1 MSINNVFA
9 DIVDLHP
16 SRIAVYDENGTFCYA
31 NKNYIKAYGIDI
43 SKRENLN
50 FDKIKP
56 YDIIFEYVK
65 SQLAISKSF
74 TIQKL
79 EESAWFES
87 LFYYTAS
94 KHVIHT
100 SSHAAILKEIDE
112 KIYYHANYD
121 SLTTLPNRSYFK
133 KQLKNI
139 LKESLQN
146 GSKIALFFIDIDKFK
161 EVNDTYGHDVGDK
174 MLVTVAKRLLNSVR
188 KDDVVARIGGDEFV
202 LIAKDIKSI
211 KIVEQLA
218 LKLQKKIREPLE
230 IDTNIFNV
238 TLSIGIAVYPKH
250 GTTRQEL
257 LKNADIAMYEV
268 KKTKRDDFRIYDE
281 SMSSEAA
288 TKLSM
293 KTEIRRALE
302 QNEFVMHYQPVVD
315 FSTDSIIGAEAFVR
329 WYHRKRGILEPN
341 DFLELVLSGD
351 LDKEFNCM
359 VVSKV
364 LADLATMNKKFLDKK
379 LTISV
384 NISKDQFFSPT
395 FSSNVSDAS
404 ENYVIDKSQ
413 IEFKIVENQIM
424 KNASVAKE
432 NIENLH
438 LRGFKIALD
447 DFGVEHSSLNHLKS
461 FKVDKLKIDRSFIKN
476 IAQDENDLNIVKSIV
491 NTAKLFNLKVQAE
504 GIETK
509 EQYLKLKK
517 MGCDLSQGF
526 YHSRALPIDD
536 FIHYC
541 NKA

>member
-1 MSINNVFA
+1 MSINNVFT

-16 SRIAVYDENGTFCYA
+16 SRIAVYNENGNFFYA
-31 NKNYIKAYGIDI
+31 NSNYIKAYGIDV
-43 SKRENLN
+43 SEKKNLN

-56 YDIIFEYVK
+56 YDITFEYVK
-65 SQLAISKSF
+65 SQLSISKSF

-79 EESAWFES
+79 EDSAWFES
-87 LFYYTAS
+87 LFFYTAS
-94 KHVIHT
+94 KYLIHT
-100 SSHAAILKEIDE
+100 SSHAATLKEIDK

-139 LKESLQN
+139 LNESSQN
-146 GSKIALFFIDIDKFK
+146 GSKVALFFIDIDKFK

-174 MLVTVAKRLLNSVR
+174 ILVAVAKRLLNSVR
-188 KDDVVARIGGDEFV
+188 EDDVVARIGGDEFV
-202 LIAKDIKSI
+202 LIAKDVKSI
-211 KIVEQLA
+211 GIVEQLA

-230 IDTNIFNV
+230 IDKHIFNV

-250 GTTRQEL
+250 GTTRHEL
-257 LKNADIAMYEV
+257 LKNADTAMYEV

-281 SMSSEAA
+281 SMSSDAA

-293 KTEIRRALE
+293 KAEIRRALE

-315 FSTDSIIGAEAFVR
+315 FCTGSIIGAEAFVR
-329 WYHRKRGILEPN
+329 WYHKKRGILEPD

-359 VVSKV
+359 VISKV
-364 LADLATMNKKFLDKK
+364 LQDLAVMNKRFLNKK

-404 ENYVIDKSQ
+404 ENYIIDKSQ
-413 IEFKIVENQIM
+413 VEFKIVENQIM

-432 NIENLH
+432 NIEDLH
-438 LRGFKIALD
+438 LKGFKIALD
-447 DFGVEHSSLNHLKS
+447 DFGIEHSSLSHLKF
-461 FKVDKLKIDRSFIKN
+461 FKVDKLKIDRSFVKN
-476 IAQDENDLNIVKSIV
+476 IAQDKNDLNIVKSIIS
-491 NTAKLFNLKVQAE
+491 TAKLFNLKVQAE
-504 GIETK
+504 GIETI
-509 EQYLKLKK
+509 EQYRELKK
-517 MGCDLSQGF
+517 IGCDLSQGF
-526 YHSRALPIDD
+526 YHSKALPIDD
-536 FIHYC
+536 FIEYC
-541 NKA
+541 NKD

>member
-1 MSINNVFA
+1 MSINNVYV

-16 SRIAVYDENGTFCYA
+16 SRIAVYEENGNFFYA
-31 NKNYIKAYGIDI
+31 NRNYINAYGIDI
-43 SKRENLN
+43 SEKENLD

-56 YDIIFEYVK
+56 HEITFDDIKF
-65 SQLAISKSF
+65 QLSLSKSF
-74 TIQKL
+74 SIQKL
-79 EESAWFES
+79 EDSVWFES
-87 LFYYTAS
+87 LFLYTAS
-94 KHVIHT
+94 KYIIHT
-100 SSHAAILKEIDE
+100 SSHATTLKEIDE

-133 KQLKNI
+133 KQLKSI
-139 LKESLQN
+139 LQESSQN

-174 MLVTVAKRLLNSVR
+174 ILVTVAKRLLNSVR
-188 KDDVVARIGGDEFV
+188 EDDIVARIGGDEFV

-211 KIVEQLA
+211 EIVEQLA
-218 LKLQKKIREPLE
+218 LKLQNKIRQPLE
-230 IDTNIFNV
+230 IDMHIFNI
-238 TLSIGIAVYPKH
+238 TLSIGIAIYPQH

-268 KKTKRDDFRIYDE
+268 KKAKRDDFRIYNE

-293 KTEIRRALE
+293 KKEIRRALE

-315 FSTDSIIGAEAFVR
+315 FHTDSIIGAEAFVR
-329 WYHRKRGILEPN
+329 WYHSKRGILEPN

-364 LADLATMNKKFLDKK
+364 LEDLAIMNKTFLNKK

-384 NISKDQFFSPT
+384 NISKDQFFSST
-395 FSSNVSDAS
+395 FSLNVSDAS
-404 ENYVIDKSQ
+404 KNYAIDKSQ

-424 KNASVAKE
+424 KNTSIAKE
-432 NIENLH
+432 NIESLH
-438 LRGFKIALD
+438 SMGFKIALD
-447 DFGVEHSSLNHLKS
+447 DFGIEHSSLNHLKS
-461 FKVDKLKIDRSFIKN
+461 FKVDKLKIDRLFIKN
-476 IAQDENDLNIVKSIV
+476 IAQDENDLNIVKSII

-517 MGCDLSQGF
+517 IGCDFSQGF
-526 YHSRALPIDD
+526 YHSKALSIDE
-536 FIHYC
+536 FIHYF
-541 NKA
+541 NKN

>member
-1 MSINNVFA
+1 MSINNVYA

-16 SRIAVYDENGTFCYA
+16 SRIAVYKENGDFFYA
-31 NKNYIKAYGIDI
+31 NGNYIKAYGIDI
-43 SKRENLN
+43 LEKENLD

-56 YDIIFEYVK
+56 YEITFDYIKF
-65 SQLAISKSF
+65 QLSLSKSF
-74 TIQKL
+74 SIQKL
-79 EESAWFES
+79 EDSAWFES
-87 LFYYTAS
+87 LFFYTTS
-94 KHVIHT
+94 KYLVHT
-100 SSHAAILKEIDE
+100 SSQATTLKEIDK

-139 LKESLQN
+139 LQESSQN
-146 GSKIALFFIDIDKFK
+146 DSRIALFFIDIDKFK

-188 KDDVVARIGGDEFV
+188 DDDIVARIGGDEFV
-202 LIAKDIKSI
+202 LIAKDIKSLE
-211 KIVEQLA
+211 IVGQLA
-218 LKLQKKIREPLE
+218 FKIQKKIRQPLG
-230 IDTNIFNV
+230 IDTHIFNV
-238 TLSIGIAVYPKH
+238 TLSIGIAIYPQH

-268 KKTKRDDFRIYDE
+268 KKTKRDDFRIYEE

-293 KTEIRRALE
+293 KKEIRRALE

-315 FSTDSIIGAEAFVR
+315 FHTDSIIGAEAFVR
-329 WYHRKRGILEPN
+329 WHHSKRGMLEPN
-341 DFLELVLSGD
+341 EFLELVLSGD

-364 LADLATMNKKFLDKK
+364 LEDLATMNKTFLNKK
-379 LTISV
+379 LTMSI

-404 ENYVIDKSQ
+404 KNYAIDKSQ
-413 IEFKIVENQIM
+413 IEFKIVENQII
-424 KNASVAKE
+424 KNASLAKE
-432 NIENLH
+432 NIESLH
-438 LRGFKIALD
+438 SMGFKIALD
-447 DFGVEHSSLNHLKS
+447 DFGIEHSSLNHLKN
-461 FKVDKLKIDRSFIKN
+461 FKVDKLKIDRLFIKN
-476 IAQDENDLNIVKSIV
+476 MAQDENDLNIVKSIV
-491 NTAKLFNLKVQAE
+491 NMAKLFNIKVQAE

-509 EQYLKLKK
+509 EQYLKLKNI
-517 MGCDLSQGF
+517 GCDLSQGF

-536 FIHYC
+536 FIHYF
-541 NKA
+541 NKT

>member
-16 SRIAVYDENGTFCYA
+16 SRIAVYDEDGNFFYA
-31 NKNYIKAYGIDI
+31 NSNYIEAYGIDM
-43 SKRENLN
+43 SEKENLN

-56 YDIIFEYVK
+56 YEITFEYVR
-65 SQLAISKSF
+65 SQLSLSKSF
-74 TIQKL
+74 TIEKL
-79 EESAWFES
+79 EDSVWFKS
-87 LFYYTAS
+87 LFFYTTS
-94 KHVIHT
+94 KYLVHT
-100 SSHAAILKEIDE
+100 SSYSATLKEIDK
-112 KIYYHANYD
+112 KIYYHANFD

-133 KQLKNI
+133 KQLKSI
-139 LKESLQN
+139 LEEASQK
-146 GSKIALFFIDIDKFK
+146 GSKVALFFIDIDKFK
-161 EVNDTYGHDVGDK
+161 EVNDTYGHDIGDK

-188 KDDVVARIGGDEFV
+188 EDDVVARIGGDEFV

-211 KIVEQLA
+211 EIVEQLA
-218 LKLQKKIREPLE
+218 LKLQRKIRQPLE
-230 IDTNIFNV
+230 IDTHIFNV
-238 TLSIGIAVYPKH
+238 TLSIGIAICPEH

-268 KKTKRDDFRIYDE
+268 KKTKRDDFKIYNS

-293 KTEIRRALE
+293 KAEIRKALE
-302 QNEFVMHYQPVVD
+302 QNEFVMHYQPVID
-315 FSTDSIIGAEAFVR
+315 FHTDSIIGAEALVR
-329 WYHRKRGILEPN
+329 WQHSKRGILEPD

-351 LDKEFNCM
+351 MDKEFNCM
-359 VVSKV
+359 VISKV
-364 LADLATMNKKFLDKK
+364 LNDLVIMNETFLNKKLI
-379 LTISV
+379 ISV

-395 FSSNVSDAS
+395 FSLNVSDAS
-404 ENYVIDKSQ
+404 ENYLIDKSQ
-413 IEFKIVENQIM
+413 IEFKVVEGQIM

-438 LRGFKIALD
+438 LMGFKIALD
-447 DFGVEHSSLNHLKS
+447 DFGIEHSSLNHLKT

-476 IAQDENDLNIVKSIV
+476 IAQDESDLNIVKSIV

-509 EQYLKLKK
+509 EQYRELKK
-517 MGCDLSQGF
+517 IGCDFSQGF
-526 YHSRALPIDD
+526 YHSSALSMDD

>member
-1 MSINNVFA
+1 LSINNVFA